1 MLLLFYWTGGIKKMK
16 NKAFKLG
23 KFPHNMVIDIF
34 GKDSANAGDAL
45 VVYTEMLKRKYPD
58 GWEKYIRVLKYY
70 YMEGLTIV
78 DTAHE
83 MGVCSERARQILA
96 RNKQMLQ
103 SVSSTLFPEEIT
115 VDTID
120 ASEFNKYF
128 TVRATNALF
137 RYGIRNSDDILNVSP
152 DVLIG
157 IRGVGRCVLGE
168 IMKYIGQEYFN
179 KWWPNLA
186 NKVDAK
192 QISDMEMYQL
202 CKSYRDFK

>member
-1 MLLLFYWTGGIKKMK
+1 MK

-23 KFPHNMVIDIF
+23 KFPHNMIIDIF
-34 GKDSANAGDAL
+34 GKDSANASEAFII
-45 VVYTEMLKRKYPD
+45 YTEVLKRKYPD

-78 DTAHE
+78 DTARE

-96 RNKQMLQ
+96 RNKHMMQ

-115 VDTID
+115 VETIN
-120 ASEFNKYF
+120 ASEFNKCF
-128 TVRATNALF
+128 TVRTSNALF
-137 RYGIRNSDDILNVSP
+137 RYGIRNMDDILNVSP

-157 IRGVGRCVLGE
+157 IRGVGKCMLGE
-168 IMKYIGQEYFN
+168 IMKYIGQQYFN

-186 NKVDAK
+186 NKVDIK
-192 QISDMEMYQL
+192 QVSDMELYRL
-202 CKSYRDFK
+202 CKYYNENK